1 MPIVPFGEYRP
12 DVSDFNGQTT
22 KNVLNAVPKGDG
34 YGPFPSFAVFSATLG
49 SACRGHFYARKADGT
64 VQSFAGTSTQLYT
77 LNNSALTWTPISS
90 STASG
95 YSALDATANWEFAQ
109 FNNLVFATQANIK
122 PLFYSLTTSTAWAT
136 STSTSI
142 PQAAH
147 IAVVNRFLVLS
158 GIASPNVYRLQW
170 SGLNDTTNWVSGV
183 NGSDFQDLPD
193 GGIVRGVVGGDVGYI
208 FQDTSIRRMT
218 FAPGSPYTFGIDR
231 ISLDDGLMAPGSLVA
246 AGDRIFYFS
255 PTGFKMIPP
264 GGYPTPI
271 GKEKVDRTFL
281 SDVDLNNLQLFIG
294 AHDPRQTRVY
304 WAYKSNNTALSVFD
318 TILVYDWV
326 LDKWAKISAM
336 GEYISSLARPSVLT
350 LDNLDTAFGTNIDTI
365 SLGSLDDI
373 TNSAVASLCA
383 FDSNHALGFFSGDN
397 LEATLETPEQGGDDQ
412 RIYVNGVRPICDAT
426 NIFVSISK
434 RETPQAVATYSNETM
449 ADAFQGVA
457 PARVSTRYARAKVRV
472 QAADTWTYAAGVEPK
487 VGQEG
492 ER

>member
-1 MPIVPFGEYRP
+1 
-12 DVSDFNGQTT
+12 
-22 KNVLNAVPKGDG
+22 
-34 YGPFPSFAVFSATLG
+34 
-49 SACRGHFYARKADGT
+49 
-64 VQSFAGTSTQLYT
+64 
-77 LNNSALTWTPISS
+77 
-90 STASG
+90 
-95 YSALDATANWEFAQ
+95 
-109 FNNLVFATQANIK
+109 
-122 PLFYSLTTSTAWAT
+122 
-136 STSTSI
+136 
-142 PQAAH
+142 
-147 IAVVNRFLVLS
+147 
-158 GIASPNVYRLQW
+158 
-170 SGLNDTTNWVSGV
+170 
-183 NGSDFQDLPD
+183 
-193 GGIVRGVVGGDVGYI
+193 
-208 FQDTSIRRMT
+208 MT

-271 GKEKVDRTFL
+271 GKEKVDRTFF

-304 WAYKSNNTALSVFD
+304 WAYKSNNTAQAIFD

-326 LDKWAKISAM
+326 LDKWAKISAA
-336 GEYISSLARPSVLT
+336 GEYLTSLARPGLT
-350 LDNLDTAFGTNIDTI
+350 LENLDTAFGTNIDTI
-365 SLGSLDDI
+365 PLGSLDDI
-373 TNSAVASLCA
+373 TNSAVASLSA
-383 FDSNHALGFFSGDN
+383 FDSNHALGFFSGSN

-426 NIFVSISK
+426 NIFVSLSK

-472 QAADTWTYAAGVEPK
+472 QAGDDWSYAAGVEPK
-487 VGQEG
+487 VSQEG